1 MQVSIETTSGLERR
15 LTVEVPAERI
25 DSAVDARL
33 QKEAKTIKMN
43 GFRKGKVPFKV
54 VKQRY
59 GKYVR
64 QEVMGEVVSQS
75 FYEAVSQEKLRPAGQ
90 PSFEPLKGEEGEN
103 LEYVATFEVYPEVA
117 LGDLGKVEVSKP
129 VAEVADADIEK
140 MITVLRE
147 QQSSW
152 SVAERAAAEG
162 DQANI
167 DFTGTKDGEEFEGG
181 KGEGYN
187 IVLGS
192 KQMIPGFEDAIV
204 GMTAGEEKTVPLTF
218 PEDYHAEELK
228 GADVEFAIKLNEVSE
243 RQLAEL
249 NDEFFAGYG
258 VADGGEDKFRE
269 EVRNNMERELK
280 NAVNNK
286 VKNRVMDQLASLHEV
301 ELPKS
306 LVSGEI
312 QGLKQQMLQQYGG
325 GQQQNIDL
333 SVLPDDMFQA
343 QAERR
348 VTLGL
353 IVAEVV
359 KANEITADAD
369 RVRAQVDEIASTY
382 EQPEQVVEYYY
393 ANPQLLDGIQ
403 SAVLE
408 EQVVEYILDNAKV
421 TEESVSY
428 EEALK
433 PDAQPQAEE
442 AEASD
447 D

>member
-15 LTVEVPAERI
+15 LTVEVPADRI

-90 PSFEPLKGEEGEN
+90 PSFEPVKGEEGED
-103 LEYVATFEVYPEVA
+103 LEYIATFEVYPEVA
-117 LGDLGKVEVSKP
+117 LQDLSSVEVAKP
-129 VAEVADADIEK
+129 VAEVEDADIEK
-140 MITVLRE
+140 MISVLRE

-152 SVAERAAAEG
+152 SEVERAAAEG

-167 DFTGTKDGEEFEGG
+167 DFLGTKDGEEFAGG

-187 IVLGS
+187 LVLGS
-192 KQMIPGFEDAIV
+192 NQMIPGFEDAIV
-204 GMTAGEEKTVPLTF
+204 GLSAGEEKTVPLSF

-228 GADVEFAIKLNEVSE
+228 GADVEFAIKVNSVSE

-249 NDEFFAGYG
+249 NDEFFAAYG
-258 VADGGEDKFRE
+258 VSEGGEDKFRE
-269 EVRNNMERELK
+269 EVRSNMERELK

-286 VKNRVMDQLASLHEV
+286 VKTRVMNQLAELHQV
-301 ELPKS
+301 ELPKA
-306 LVSGEI
+306 LVTGEI

-359 KANEITADAD
+359 KANEIVADPD
-369 RVRAQVDEIASTY
+369 RVRAQVEEIASTY
-382 EQPEQVVEYYY
+382 EEPAQVVEYYY

-408 EQVVEYILDNAKV
+408 EQVVEHILDSAKV
-421 TEESVSY
+421 TEDKVSY
-428 EEALK
+428 EDALK
-433 PDAQPQAEE
+433 PDAEPVAEE
-442 AEASD
+442 KSED
-447 D
+447 